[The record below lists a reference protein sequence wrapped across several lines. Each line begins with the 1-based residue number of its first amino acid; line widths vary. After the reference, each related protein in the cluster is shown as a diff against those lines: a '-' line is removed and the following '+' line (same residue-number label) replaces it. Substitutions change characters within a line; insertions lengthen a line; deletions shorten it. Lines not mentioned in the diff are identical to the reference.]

1 LDPAHIDAYAGGIQQ
16 LQKKLGQAGW
26 GRMRRAQPLLSI
38 LIVSGV
44 LNVTPKVAVA
54 DDLITLVAA
63 VSQTGKYALNG
74 ANTKNGYD
82 LAARKVNEKGGIEIG
97 GKHYRGGPGS

>member
-1 LDPAHIDAYAGGIQQ
+1 ML
-16 LQKKLGQAGW
+16 
-26 GRMRRAQPLLSI
+26 RAQPLLSI

-44 LNVTPKVAVA
+44 LNITPKFAVA
-54 DDLITLVAA
+54 DELITLGAA